1 MTKGS
6 VASEH
11 RIIQRMWKNKNFC
24 FSMNGKALCL
34 ICSESIA
41 VLEVNS
47 IARQHNSM
55 HKENYCCC
63 YEKRKS
69 ARLTKET

>member
-1 MTKGS
+1 MTKAS

-11 RIIQRMWKNKNFC
+11 RIIQRMWKNKNLS

-34 ICSESIA
+34 IFSESIA
-41 VLEVNS
+41 
-47 IARQHNSM
+47 RHHNSK

-69 ARLTKET
+69 ARLTKEN

>member
-1 MTKGS
+1 MTKAS
-6 VASEH
+6 VASEN
-11 RIIQRMWKNKNFC
+11 RIIQRMWNNKNFC
-24 FSMNGKALCL
+24 FSMNWKALCL

-47 IARQHNSM
+47 IVRHHNSK
-55 HKENYCCC
+55 HEGNYCCC

-69 ARLTKET
+69 DRLTKET